1 MKWIEEHRRD
11 LNKLCKDN
19 VLTLWQY
26 SPLLMG
32 RPWGPVTSL
41 TERSWRE
48 PGKKKTKLDG
58 CQERDG
64 SRLFFSLCA
73 AELWKGSSVYYRP
86 SSLTFVLKGDPGVGQ
101 CHISRPSCSVH
112 YSAGS
117 PRQLSPYCFC
127 AALVVISLRQ
137 TFRTQMAFSVTSC
150 WVLWL
155 LNDRQRSFTP
165 FLNPIV
171 LLIGQREKLPWVL
184 TAVVWPQIA
193 PRTEWTVANR
203 VQN

>member
-1 MKWIEEHRRD
+1 M
-11 LNKLCKDN
+11 
-19 VLTLWQY
+19 
-26 SPLLMG
+26 
-32 RPWGPVTSL
+32 
-41 TERSWRE
+41 
-48 PGKKKTKLDG
+48 
-58 CQERDG
+58 
-64 SRLFFSLCA
+64 
-73 AELWKGSSVYYRP
+73 KGSSVYYRP

-117 PRQLSPYCFC
+117 AWQLSPYCFC
-127 AALVVISLRQ
+127 VALVVISLRQ
-137 TFRTQMAFSVTSC
+137 PFRTQMAFSVTSC

-171 LLIGQREKLPWVL
+171 LFIGQREKLPRVL
-184 TAVVWPQIA
+184 SGPDVRVTAVVWPQIA

-203 VQN
+203 VQNEHSPGKWKHESLW